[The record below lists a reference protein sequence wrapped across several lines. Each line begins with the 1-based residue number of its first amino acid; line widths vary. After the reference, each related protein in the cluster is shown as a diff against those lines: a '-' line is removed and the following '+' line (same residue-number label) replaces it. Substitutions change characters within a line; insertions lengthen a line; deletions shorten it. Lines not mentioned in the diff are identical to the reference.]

1 MEFIRNE
8 FKSRYR
14 FNVHVRELS
23 EVVAGFGIAGVESQ
37 TLLLV
42 ESRKAASEAILSWQ
56 SAPCISQ
63 LVDLVSNLT
72 SIQGGLYED

>member
-1 MEFIRNE
+1 
-8 FKSRYR
+8 
-14 FNVHVRELS
+14 
-23 EVVAGFGIAGVESQ
+23 
-37 TLLLV
+37 LLV

-56 SAPCISQ
+56 SDPCISQ

>member
-23 EVVAGFGIAGVESQ
+23 EVVAGFGTAGVESQ
-37 TLLLV
+37 TLWLV

-56 SAPCISQ
+56 SDPCISQ

>member
-56 SAPCISQ
+56 SDPCISQ

>member
-37 TLLLV
+37 TLWLV

-56 SAPCISQ
+56 SDPFMLQ
-63 LVDLVSNLT
+63 LEDLVLILS
-72 SIQGGLYED
+72 

>member
-1 MEFIRNE
+1 M
-8 FKSRYR
+8 
-14 FNVHVRELS
+14 

-37 TLLLV
+37 TLWLV

-56 SAPCISQ
+56 SDPCISQ